1 MAQCP
6 EMHLFCITCMT
17 SHAST
22 LLGTHNTRIPCLD
35 CSGCSSVIPEPEL
48 RRVLPEKTMRLW
60 ERLSQRKE
68 IMNAKLVGLEECPF
82 CDYGVMIENNDEK
95 LLRCGNEEVCG
106 IVSCRTCKKPVSNF
120 TPTFSFFGV
129 ITSFFL

>member
-22 LLGTHNTRIPCLD
+22 LLSAHNPRIPCLD
-35 CSGCSSVIPEPEL
+35 CSGSGCSSVIPETEL
-48 RRVLPEKTMRLW
+48 RCVLPEKTMRLW
-60 ERLSQRKE
+60 ERLSQCTE
-68 IMNAKLVGLEECPF
+68 IINARLVGLEECPF

-95 LLRCGNEEVCG
+95 ILRCGNEEVCS
-106 IVSCRTCKKPVSNF
+106 IVSYRTCKKPASNF
-120 TPTFSFFGV
+120 IPTFSFFG
-129 ITSFFL
+129 